1 MTDLFPPLWHP
12 SLSDAWILD
21 WDGVLADTK
30 LNFLPFREKYFAGR
44 QVAILEELKHLSP
57 DVRERAIEE
66 MRSIEIEGARRATC
80 VGGAVDLIAWLDQ
93 EKRPWAIVSRN
104 CRESIECA
112 AERMGF
118 TLPQV
123 VMSRESGPVKP
134 DPEALWNAASSLGVG
149 PERCVMVG
157 DFVYDLIGARR
168 AGIRAVL
175 VERPGAAYAHW
186 ADIAFDSVRDL
197 VSSLGRPEACV
208 PWEYLPVVRNR
219 GVEWLMAASRV
230 VGALDTKDPEI
241 VRIMLEAASL
251 GVLSFIVPPESVLE
265 PEHFRASPV
274 CSPSNL
280 GEPLADVLQ
289 SVLRN
294 CYPMAKVCAGT
305 EGIRLSSFEEEPWKT
320 LQGAISW
327 SDAKV

>member
-57 DVRERAIEE
+57 DVRERAIED

-168 AGIRAVL
+168 AGMRAVL

-197 VSSLGRPEACV
+197 VSSLGSPEACV

-219 GVEWLMAASRV
+219 GLEWLMAVSRV
-230 VGALDTKDPEI
+230 VGALDAKDPEI
-241 VRIMLEAASL
+241 VRSMLEAASL

-274 CSPSNL
+274 CPPSNL

-294 CYPMAKVCAGT
+294 CYPMAKVCTGT
-305 EGIRLSSFEEEPWKT
+305 EGIGLSSFAEEPWKS
-320 LQGAISW
+320 LQAAISW

>member
-12 SLSDAWILD
+12 ALSDAWILD

-57 DVRERAIEE
+57 DVRERAIED

-80 VGGAVDLIAWLDQ
+80 VGGAVDLIAWLDR

-118 TLPQV
+118 TLPRV

-134 DPEALWNAASSLGVG
+134 DPEALWIAASSLGVR
-149 PERCVMVG
+149 PELCVMVG
-157 DFVYDLIGARR
+157 DYVYDLVGARR
-168 AGIRAVL
+168 AGMRAVL

-208 PWEYLPVVRNR
+208 PWEYLPVARNR
-219 GVEWLMAASRV
+219 GREWLLAVRGV
-230 VGALDTKDPEI
+230 VGSLDTKDPDI
-241 VRIMLEAASL
+241 VRAMLEAASL
-251 GVLSFIVPPESVLE
+251 GVLLFSVPPESVLE

-274 CSPSNL
+274 CAPSNL

-289 SVLRN
+289 SLLRN
-294 CYPMAKVCAGT
+294 CYPMAKVFVGT
-305 EGIRLSSFEEEPWKT
+305 EGIRLSSSEDSVGILE
-320 LQGAISW
+320 GAISW
-327 SDAKV
+327 SGAKA

>member
-1 MTDLFPPLWHP
+1 MTDLFPPLWRP
-12 SLSDAWILD
+12 ALSDAWILD

-44 QVAILEELKHLSP
+44 QVAILEELKHLPP
-57 DVRERAIEE
+57 DVRGRAIEDMRALE
-66 MRSIEIEGARRATC
+66 MDGARRATC
-80 VGGAVDLIAWLDQ
+80 IDGAVDLIAWLNR

-118 TLPQV
+118 RLPPI

-134 DPEALWNAASSLGVG
+134 DPEALWIAASSLGVR

-168 AGIRAVL
+168 AGMRAVL

-208 PWEYLPVVRNR
+208 PWEYLPVARSRGREWLLAVR
-219 GVEWLMAASRV
+219 GV
-230 VGALDTKDPEI
+230 VGSLDPNDPGI
-241 VRIMLEAASL
+241 VRVMLEAASL
-251 GVLSFIVPPESVLE
+251 GVLSFCVPPGSVLE

-274 CSPSNL
+274 CPPSNL

-289 SVLRN
+289 SLLRN

-305 EGIRLSSFEEEPWKT
+305 EGIRLSSSEDPVGILE
-320 LQGAISW
+320 GVISW
-327 SDAKV
+327 SGAKV